1 MSTSCQRD
9 DLEQLRATFPDW
21 TFEARWTTVA
31 SGPDR
36 RALLARKGDERLS
49 AWHADDLV
57 GKIAAAVHAAALRQ
71 IEGDES

>member
-1 MSTSCQRD
+1 LQTSCQPD

-49 AWHADDLV
+49 AWNAGDLV
-57 GKIAAAVHAAALRQ
+57 AKIAAAVHAAALRHF
-71 IEGDES
+71 EGDE